1 MTKMGFN
8 TCLMEIYYFLIGIPQ
23 TSVLRQPV
31 GEDVR
36 EPAPVCPCCRRPWG
50 GCAGAADAGLRSRSE
65 RQGGGGR
72 AFFCPYGGSP
82 AAPGGEGGVVTKKD
96 QGTDLGPFLCYSAL
110 ICSSVRPV
118 ACWMT
123 SFDRLISSIRR
134 ATCSIP
140 FSIPFCSAKSMELS

>member
-1 MTKMGFN
+1 MAEVSKQLCEKMSK
-8 TCLMEIYYFLIGIPQ
+8 IYLLITIVALFCVSRWGRMCGSPR
-23 TSVLRQPV
+23 SFARVV
-31 GEDVR
+31 G
-36 EPAPVCPCCRRPWG
+36 G
-50 GCAGAADAGLRSRSE
+50 GCAGAVRGVRLTRPLEPVE
-65 RQGGGGR
+65 RQGGDGQ
-72 AFFCPYGGSP
+72 AFFFLYGGSP

-134 ATCSIP
+134 AICSAS
-140 FSIPFCSAKSMELS
+140 FSIPFFSA

>member
-1 MTKMGFN
+1 MCGSLWTFA
-8 TCLMEIYYFLIGIPQ
+8 CA
-23 TSVLRQPV
+23 V
-31 GEDVR
+31 
-36 EPAPVCPCCRRPWG
+36 G
-50 GCAGAADAGLRSRSE
+50 GCAGAVRGERLTRPSEPEE

-118 ACWMT
+118 NLT
-123 SFDRLISSIRR
+123 I
-134 ATCSIP
+134 
-140 FSIPFCSAKSMELS
+140 